1 MMEDAINS
9 IINEP
14 TQCLC
19 NRMVPF
25 SRPTYS
31 NKQWEVKTVVIAQAQ
46 PAARPSQASP
56 D

>member
-19 NRMVPF
+19 NEMVPF
-25 SRPTYS
+25 ISLTYS
-31 NKQWEVKTVVIAQAQ
+31 NKQWEVKTVVIAKPQ
-46 PAARPSQASP
+46 PAVRSSQTSP